1 MRLVN
6 SRYGL
11 DIEFTEN
18 SINTVIIEKPQ
29 YVIDII
35 QNIIKQ
41 NCGEEGDFVL
51 SGDKPIKFEKDVEF
65 IIEPFSLE
73 LNNRKIIGKLYDE
86 MSEISNDLAE
96 EYNEIN
102 QCVVNALDKLSRLI
116 AYSGIDYN
124 LEFDWKSLYKFYDV
138 RINQEFT
145 TLYEKIEEY
154 IRVLVNIYRTKLVI
168 FYNIKEYLEREE
180 IEKLVQ
186 CCFYNKI
193 HVLFLETTE
202 KYQLNQEKIYI
213 IDKDRCL
220 IVK

>member
-11 DIEFTEN
+11 DIEFAEN
-18 SINTVIIEKPQ
+18 SIHTVIVEKPQ
-29 YVIDII
+29 YVADII

-41 NCGEEGDFVL
+41 NHGEEGDFVL
-51 SGDKPIKFEKDVEF
+51 SDDKPIKFERDVNF
-65 IIEPFSLE
+65 IIEPFSIE

-86 MSEISNDLAE
+86 MSQISDDLTE

-102 QCVVNALDKLSRLI
+102 KCIVKTMDKISRLI
-116 AYSGIDYN
+116 AYNGIDYN
-124 LEFDWKSLYKFYDV
+124 LEFDWKALYKFYDV

-145 TLYEKIEEY
+145 SLYEKIEEY
-154 IRVLVNIYRTKLVI
+154 IRVLVNIYRTRLVI
-168 FYNIKEYLEREE
+168 FYNAKEYLEKEE
-180 IEKLVQ
+180 IEKLAE

-193 HVLFLETTE
+193 HILFLETSE
-202 KYQLNQEKIYI
+202 KYKLRQEKIYV

>member
-41 NCGEEGDFVL
+41 NSGEEGDFVL

-168 FYNIKEYLEREE
+168 FY
-180 IEKLVQ
+180 
-186 CCFYNKI
+186 
-193 HVLFLETTE
+193 
-202 KYQLNQEKIYI
+202 
-213 IDKDRCL
+213 
-220 IVK
+220 